1 MILTI
6 ILSVIV
12 MALFPVGY
20 ILGQRSANDAI
31 QRERDLVIDLQA
43 QNDGLQTRMLTML
56 DETIKGKA
64 GTVLG
69 NWKQDGGKS

>member
-1 MILTI
+1 MTLTI
-6 ILSVIV
+6 ILAVIV

-31 QRERDLVIDLQA
+31 QRERDLIIDLQA

-56 DETIKGKA
+56 DETIKGGA
-64 GTVLG
+64 R
-69 NWKQDGGKS
+69 

>member
-1 MILTI
+1 VIPTI

-43 QNDGLQTRMLTML
+43 QNDGLQSRMLTML
-56 DETIKGKA
+56 DETIKGGQK
-64 GTVLG
+64 
-69 NWKQDGGKS
+69 

>member
-1 MILTI
+1 MIPTI
-6 ILSVIV
+6 ILSVII

-43 QNDGLQTRMLTML
+43 QNDGLQTRMLAML
-56 DETIKGKA
+56 DETIKGGQK
-64 GTVLG
+64 
-69 NWKQDGGKS
+69 

>member
-1 MILTI
+1 MTALLFT
-6 ILSVIV
+6 LSGIV
-12 MALFPVGY
+12 FAIGAILFPVGY

-56 DETIKGKA
+56 DETIKGGQK
-64 GTVLG
+64 
-69 NWKQDGGKS
+69 

>member
-1 MILTI
+1 MIPTI

-56 DETIKGKA
+56 DETIKGDQK
-64 GTVLG
+64 
-69 NWKQDGGKS
+69 

>member
-1 MILTI
+1 MTLTI
-6 ILSVIV
+6 ILAVFIL
-12 MALFPVGY
+12 ALFPVGY

-56 DETIKGKA
+56 DETIKGGQK
-64 GTVLG
+64 
-69 NWKQDGGKS
+69 

>member
-6 ILSVIV
+6 ILAVII

-31 QRERDLVIDLQA
+31 QRERDLVVDLQA

-56 DETIKGKA
+56 DETIKG
-64 GTVLG
+64 
-69 NWKQDGGKS
+69 GKS